1 MPAHGA
7 RRAVY
12 IGKVLEL
19 FASSGR
25 NLKTQMHQSVA
36 GERSFLMCVE
46 KVYGSGGGSENSFCL
61 LFQRTGGIMA
71 TRCCCCVWMK
81 PSAQA
86 AALQVK
92 QSSIL
97 LNGAS
102 STEKQAKETA
112 ERERLL

>member
-1 MPAHGA
+1 
-7 RRAVY
+7 
-12 IGKVLEL
+12 VLEL
-19 FASSGR
+19 FASLGR

-46 KVYGSGGGSENSFCL
+46 KVYGSGGTSENSFCL

-71 TRCCCCVWMK
+71 TCCCCCLCVDETI
-81 PSAQA
+81 STSI

-92 QSSIL
+92 KSSIL

-102 STEKQAKETA
+102 STEKQA
-112 ERERLL
+112 ERERAFFKMHFLLIKNAAN